1 MVSVTVK
8 RGERHAF
15 YRSTSVFLLASRSF
29 ASPILHSPAPVVVP
43 VVGHFTPHSIH
54 SSGANEVSGGWV
66 DERSGKGK

>member
-29 ASPILHSPAPVVVP
+29 ASPILHSPALRRSPSHVVRLIP
-43 VVGHFTPHSIH
+43 SVVLLTP
-54 SSGANEVSGGWV
+54 
-66 DERSGKGK
+66 

>member
-29 ASPILHSPAPVVVP
+29 ASPILPVSSVHPSPYGSLREVNGCREGAESGRSPV
-43 VVGHFTPHSIH
+43 
-54 SSGANEVSGGWV
+54 
-66 DERSGKGK
+66 